1 MVFVPLASQ
10 AAGGDGAASSS
21 SADRDPFPTSARSA
35 RGTELCSVCLAATRT
50 HALIPCGHRCLC
62 AGCVNLA
69 ALDHT
74 CPICR
79 ASVYDAL
86 RVWDP

>member
-1 MVFVPLASQ
+1 MPDACQDACSGLTCADYAHETCELARLV
-10 AAGGDGAASSS
+10 G
-21 SADRDPFPTSARSA
+21 
-35 RGTELCSVCLAATRT
+35 
-50 HALIPCGHRCLC
+50 CLC

-79 ASVYDAL
+79 SSVYDAL